1 MVAKEVIDLLLQLS
15 RGLLAESA
23 EGALTTAQWI
33 ALRYFSRANKFSR
46 TLSGLAAYQATTAGT
61 TSQTIKS
68 LELAGLIER
77 DRSAEDARSSVFTLT
92 DAGRATM
99 EHDPLTHLAG
109 EIETLG
115 ASELLHLREIARYL
129 IANIGGVQTR
139 HPFGTCE
146 NCIFLLTRRVK
157 GPDGTV
163 AKEYLCKLLDLPI
176 GDRKL
181 ELLCKNFQP
190 SEQPFRP
197 RKVEPN

>member
-1 MVAKEVIDLLLQLS
+1 
-15 RGLLAESA
+15 
-23 EGALTTAQWI
+23 
-33 ALRYFSRANKFSR
+33 
-46 TLSGLAAYQATTAGT
+46 
-61 TSQTIKS
+61 
-68 LELAGLIER
+68 
-77 DRSAEDARSSVFTLT
+77 
-92 DAGRATM
+92 M

-115 ASELLHLREIARYL
+115 EAELLHLREIARYL
-129 IANIGGVQTR
+129 IANIGGPHTR

-157 GPDGTV
+157 APDGV
-163 AKEYLCKLLDLPI
+163 AAKEYLCKLLDLPI

-197 RKVEPN
+197 RNVEPN